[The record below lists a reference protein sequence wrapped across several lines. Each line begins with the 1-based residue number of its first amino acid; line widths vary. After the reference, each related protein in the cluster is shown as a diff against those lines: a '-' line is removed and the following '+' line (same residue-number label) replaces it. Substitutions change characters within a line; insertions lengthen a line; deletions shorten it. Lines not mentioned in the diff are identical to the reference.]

1 VGTGVEV
8 SIKEL
13 SELVALVEGYEG
25 KILFDTSKPDGTP
38 RKLTDPSKLQALGWR
53 HKVNV
58 DEGVRRLFEWYKNTL

>member
-1 VGTGVEV
+1 MGTGVEV